1 MAKITWLIALIVFI
15 IIACSTYKESHPK
28 RPPYKQ
34 HNRFYKIN

>member
-1 MAKITWLIALIVFI
+1 MSKLTWIILVLVFI
-15 IIACSTYKESHPK
+15 IVGCATYDSPHPK